1 MTGRPRVRADVE
13 VRALAD
19 GCAVLDLDSEAVHV
33 FNASAAFLLSLCD
46 GEHTASDLVAELR
59 AAVPALDPETAAA
72 DVARALEDA
81 ARCGL
86 FVSPG

>member
-1 MTGRPRVRADVE
+1 MTGRPQVRPDVE

-19 GCAVLDLDSEAVHV
+19 GCAVLDLEREAVHV
-33 FNASAAFLLSLCD
+33 FNATAAFLLSLCD
-46 GEHTASDLVAELR
+46 GAHTAADLIDELR
-59 AAVPALDPETAAA
+59 AAVPSLDAETAAA